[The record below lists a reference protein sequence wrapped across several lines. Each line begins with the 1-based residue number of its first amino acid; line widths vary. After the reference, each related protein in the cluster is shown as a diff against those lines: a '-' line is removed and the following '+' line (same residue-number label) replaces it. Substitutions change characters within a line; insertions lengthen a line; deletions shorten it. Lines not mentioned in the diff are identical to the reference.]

1 MLTATGIRTVT
12 VAERLGVDLREVYRL
27 VERGELEL
35 VRPVDRA
42 PLITEASLAGYLAKR
57 SS

>member
-1 MLTATGIRTVT
+1 MRTATGIRTVT

-35 VRPVDRA
+35 VRPVDGA
-42 PLITEASLAGYLAKR
+42 PLITEVSLARYMAQR